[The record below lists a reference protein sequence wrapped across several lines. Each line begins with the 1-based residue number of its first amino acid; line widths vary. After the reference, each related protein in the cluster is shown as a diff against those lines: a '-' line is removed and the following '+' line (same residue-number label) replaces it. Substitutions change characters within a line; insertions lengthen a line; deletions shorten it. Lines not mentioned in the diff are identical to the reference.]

1 MAFSLEINRLI
12 KRINQIIKAFLYEFI
27 NHA

>member
-1 MAFSLEINRLI
+1 VFSLKTDKLI
-12 KRINQIIKAFLYEFI
+12 KRINQIIKAFLYKFI